1 MLPPGDAGDVS
12 GERTVKVLSSQ
23 GEGRW
28 LATCLH
34 VKMQLPFVPE
44 PPPTVLT
51 CGARRFAYVPRILFS

>member
-23 GEGRW
+23 GEGHW
-28 LATCLH
+28 LATGLH
-34 VKMQLPFVPE
+34 MKVQLPSVLE

-51 CGARRFAYVPRILFS
+51 CGARRFVYIPGILFS

>member
-28 LATCLH
+28 LATGLH
-34 VKMQLPFVPE
+34 MKMQLPS
-44 PPPTVLT
+44 
-51 CGARRFAYVPRILFS
+51 GARGFVYIPGILFS

>member
-51 CGARRFAYVPRILFS
+51 CGAR